1 MEKEAYNH
9 VLYRLMLEEIANIE
23 KIEISDDEAQKEA
36 EELAKKYQMKKD
48 DFIKMFGGSEMVQYD
63 LEIRKVIELLKEYN
77 K

>member
-1 MEKEAYNH
+1 MMKP
-9 VLYRLMLEEIANIE
+9 
-23 KIEISDDEAQKEA
+23 QKEA

-48 DFIKMFGGSEMVQYD
+48 DFIKMFGGIEMVQYD